1 MSLTGRSR
9 LAAVSLTCTAVCMT
23 TAVFAAAAAGADP
36 TPPPPPAPPAAG
48 ETPPAAGDA
57 STQFS
62 PGPHNVT
69 YRARVDGVSRGT
81 LVTYRITDTQ
91 LNSATPTLIPGE
103 SFESTA
109 VLNDPKD
116 AGMQVSIQWPYSAS
130 LHCEILVDDQTVAEA
145 DQFVGP
151 RLTPQHQ
158 DPGYGV
164 LSCGQV
170 ADFVPGQQYDTELS
184 GGPAPAAP
192 TPGAPAPNTTA
203 PAVTPAANH

>member
-1 MSLTGRSR
+1 MRLTWRGR
-9 LAAVSLTCTAVCMT
+9 LAAASLTCTVT
-23 TAVFAAAAAGADP
+23 TALFATATAGADP
-36 TPPPPPAPPAAG
+36 APPPPPP
-48 ETPPAAGDA
+48 PPAAGDA
-57 STQFS
+57 PTAGDTPAFS

-81 LVTYRITDTQ
+81 MVTYRITDTQ
-91 LNSATPTLIPGE
+91 LNSASPTLVPGE
-103 SFESTA
+103 DFESTA
-109 VLNDPKD
+109 VLNDPKN

-170 ADFVPGQQYDTELS
+170 ADFVPGQQYDTELP
-184 GGPAPAAP
+184 GAAGAPVAPA
-192 TPGAPAPNTTA
+192 GAPAPG
-203 PAVTPAANH
+203 TPAPSAAAPTVANR

>member
-1 MSLTGRSR
+1 MRLTGRGR
-9 LAAVSLTCTAVCMT
+9 LAAVSLACTAIYTPLFTPVT
-23 TAVFAAAAAGADP
+23 AGADP
-36 TPPPPPAPPAAG
+36 APPPPPPASDGASAG
-48 ETPPAAGDA
+48 PDTP
-57 STQFS
+57 QFA

-81 LVTYRITDTQ
+81 MVTYRITDTAM
-91 LNSATPTLIPGE
+91 NSANPTLVPGE

-109 VLNDPKD
+109 VLSDPKN

-130 LHCEILVDDQTVAEA
+130 LHCEILVDDQVVAQA

-170 ADFVPGQQYDTELS
+170 ADFVPGQQYDTQIAS
-184 GGPAPAAP
+184 GPADSAPAAP
-192 TPGAPAPNTTA
+192 VAPAAT
-203 PAVTPAANH
+203 H